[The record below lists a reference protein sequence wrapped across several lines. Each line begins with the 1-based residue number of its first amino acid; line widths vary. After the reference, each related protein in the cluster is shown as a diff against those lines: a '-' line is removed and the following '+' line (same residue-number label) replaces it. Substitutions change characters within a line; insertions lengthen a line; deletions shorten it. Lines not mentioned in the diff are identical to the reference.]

1 MNGTGSPSSDPGPYS
16 DWLRRV
22 SPEFSWGWRHLD
34 HVRDHLADVTLG
46 ACRRLILSMPP
57 QHGKSEGL
65 TVRYPVWRLC
75 RNHRLR
81 VAVGAYNQTHANRFS
96 RKSRKLARD
105 LLPLSAE
112 RKAANEWETA
122 AGGTFV
128 AVGVGAGIT
137 GLPVDLL
144 VIDDPVK
151 NREEADSP
159 AHQERVWE
167 WYMDDLTTRLQ
178 HGAPVIVVMCMAG
191 DTRVLM
197 ADGTEQELRHVRPGD
212 AVASYDAGRL
222 VAAKVLNWKNQGP
235 DRTYAIS
242 MASGIIVRANE
253 RHPFLVERDG
263 VRTWVR
269 LRNLKVGDRVIRVTG
284 GNGGASCAKPMG
296 AASRPGAA
304 GSAPRITTSGGGRRG
319 IGRRRSTH
327 GPVETC
333 GSAGTTVSGWPSTKS
348 CSPSR
353 AASVPS
359 AESRPATTCGRTGA
373 GSCALTT
380 TTTPAESEGCC
391 ATTATSLSGT
401 ARLHATSS
409 LPLDTY
415 AITCDIIEAIE
426 PAGIEDV
433 FDIQVEA
440 TENFIANGL
449 VSHNTRWHEADLAG
463 KILASEDGPN
473 WRYVR
478 LPALAEEG
486 DPLGRAPGEPLCP
499 ELHPLAD
506 LEEKRRVMGEGF
518 TGLYQQLPVPR
529 GGLFF
534 RRDWFKVV
542 AEPFGGRPRRVRY
555 WDLAA
560 ATKDTSCYTA
570 GVLVAAQDGRYRVE
584 DVARVR
590 LPPAERNEAIRRTA
604 ELDAGRPGFER
615 TWFEEQ
621 PGAAGIETSQALI
634 RSLSGLPVR
643 SDRVTGSKQSRAEPL
658 ADAARGGLAEV
669 VDAHWTAAYLSE
681 LASFPRGQFADQVDS
696 SSGAFNKLTRAAGVR
711 VIEG

>member
-144 VIDDPVK
+144 AIDDPVK

-178 HGAPVIVVMCMAG
+178 HGAPVILVM
-191 DTRVLM
+191 
-197 ADGTEQELRHVRPGD
+197 
-212 AVASYDAGRL
+212 
-222 VAAKVLNWKNQGP
+222 
-235 DRTYAIS
+235 
-242 MASGIIVRANE
+242 
-253 RHPFLVERDG
+253 
-263 VRTWVR
+263 
-269 LRNLKVGDRVIRVTG
+269 
-284 GNGGASCAKPMG
+284 
-296 AASRPGAA
+296 
-304 GSAPRITTSGGGRRG
+304 
-319 IGRRRSTH
+319 
-327 GPVETC
+327 
-333 GSAGTTVSGWPSTKS
+333 
-348 CSPSR
+348 
-353 AASVPS
+353 
-359 AESRPATTCGRTGA
+359 
-373 GSCALTT
+373 
-380 TTTPAESEGCC
+380 
-391 ATTATSLSGT
+391 
-401 ARLHATSS
+401 
-409 LPLDTY
+409 
-415 AITCDIIEAIE
+415 
-426 PAGIEDV
+426 
-433 FDIQVEA
+433 
-440 TENFIANGL
+440 
-449 VSHNTRWHEADLAG
+449 TRWHAADLAG

-478 LPALAEEG
+478 LPAIAEDG

-542 AEPFGGRPRRVRY
+542 PEPFGGRPRRVRY

-584 DVARVR
+584 DVVRVR
-590 LPPAERNEAIRRTA
+590 LPPAERNEMMRRTA
-604 ELDAGRPGFER
+604 EMDAGRPGFER

-634 RSLSGLPVR
+634 RSLAGLPVR

-658 ADAARGGLAEV
+658 ADAARGGLVEV